1 MDRRTLLA
9 FVLMFLVI
17 MGFSELMRHDA
28 AQNAGRAPVT
38 TERAREQV
46 RSEEPM
52 GEDSARPAAD
62 PDRDALEPGDRLPAG
77 GDADAP
83 SSREMTAADYLEPV
97 AGDAVEDLVTVRTP
111 RYEITLAERGARVI
125 GWKGLSYSDGQGGA
139 VELLPQGDESVPYG
153 MDAVVFGTTDLEL
166 GRKLFTADAPG
177 TIEVNEGTRSVT
189 FRWRTVGDLEIRK
202 VYTFDADSYS
212 ITLDLEV
219 AAVGPQAATART
231 LLGDPRQV
239 RFGWPQGIASTE
251 GGEDRLEQAAFRS
264 FAKVGEDLEIKK
276 RGGLEKDVEKVEFF
290 DSGLISFAGV
300 QNKYFTVVGLPRGE
314 DPGARTGSVML
325 SGDQT
330 RNLQTWSIALDSRPG
345 GSGTIGGA
353 GLTLYIGPQEQDR
366 LKAFGVGL
374 DRTMDLGWALFRP
387 LTEAT
392 LWIMDQMRRVIPN
405 YGVIIIL
412 FSVLTKVAFYPL
424 TRTSTQSMKRMQ
436 LLQPKIKEL
445 QEKYKGNQEKQSKA
459 MMELYQKE
467 KVNPM
472 AGCLPLLLQMPV
484 FVALYQALAH
494 TIALR
499 NTPFTLWIDDLS
511 QPDAL
516 FSLGFSLP
524 FLGSDFNLLPLLM
537 TATMVLQM
545 RMTPTAQ
552 PSGQLA
558 MMNTL
563 MPVIFLFFFYQMPSG
578 LVLYWLVNN
587 VVTIYQT
594 WRIHKTAVP
603 EGGQQT
609 S

>member
-9 FVLMFLVI
+9 FLLMFLVI
-17 MGFSELMRHDA
+17 MGFSELMRRDA
-28 AQNAGRAPVT
+28 SQQAERVASAPDTVRVT
-38 TERAREQV
+38 GPADQERADRAGTGP
-46 RSEEPM
+46 RDAGPA
-52 GEDSARPAAD
+52 GTDPAARPQERRTSGSGDD
-62 PDRDALEPGDRLPAG
+62 PARPMTPAG
-77 GDADAP
+77 
-83 SSREMTAADYLEPV
+83 YLE
-97 AGDAVEDLVTVRTP
+97 ATTGDAVEDLVTVRTP
-111 RYEITLAERGARVI
+111 RYEVTLAERGARVSS
-125 GWKGLSYSDGQGGA
+125 WRGLNYGDGEGGA
-139 VELLPQGDESVPYG
+139 VQLIPQGEASVPYG

-166 GRKLFTADAPG
+166 GRKLFTADGPS
-177 TIEVNEGTRSVT
+177 EVEFTEGTRTVT
-189 FRWRTVGDLEIRK
+189 FRLRTAGDLEIRK
-202 VYTFDADSYS
+202 IYTFDAESYA

-219 AAVGPQAATART
+219 ATAGPQAAAARAV
-231 LLGDPRQV
+231 LGEPRQV

-251 GGEDRLEQAAFRS
+251 EGHDRFAKQAFRS
-264 FAKVGEDLEIKK
+264 FAMVGEDLEN
-276 RGGLEKDVEKVEFF
+276 RNRSDLEDSVEEVEYV
-290 DSGLISFAGV
+290 DQGLINFAGLK
-300 QNKYFTVVGLPRGE
+300 NKYFTIVGLPRGE
-314 DPGARTGSVML
+314 EPGARTGSVML

-330 RNLQTWSIALDSRPG
+330 RNLQTWSVTLDSQRRG
-345 GSGTIGGA
+345 GDAIGGA

-374 DRTMDLGWALFRP
+374 DKTMDLGWALFRP

-405 YGVIIIL
+405 YGVIIII

-436 LLQPKIKEL
+436 QLQPKIKEL
-445 QEKYKGNQEKQSKA
+445 QEKYKENKEKQSKA

-467 KVNPM
+467 KINPM
-472 AGCLPLLLQMPV
+472 AGCLPILLQMPV

-499 NTPFTLWIDDLS
+499 NTPFVSWIDDLS

-516 FSLGFSLP
+516 FSLPFALP
-524 FLGSDFNLLPLLM
+524 FLGSEFNLLPLLM
-537 TATMVLQM
+537 TASMVIQM

-552 PSGQLA
+552 PSSQMA

-594 WRIHKTAVP
+594 WRIHKTAAP
-603 EGGQQT
+603 EGGQ
-609 S
+609 

>member
-9 FVLMFLVI
+9 FALMFLVI
-17 MGFSELMRHDA
+17 MGFSELMRRDA
-28 AQNAGRAPVT
+28 RTNADPAAVTSAPVEAVEPGRT
-38 TERAREQV
+38 DRAGDPAPGDGTERA
-46 RSEEPM
+46 EP
-52 GEDSARPAAD
+52 SAPVPA
-62 PDRDALEPGDRLPAG
+62 EAG
-77 GDADAP
+77 GMQDAAP
-83 SSREMTAADYLEPV
+83 LGSDDYLEPV
-97 AGDAVEDLVTVRTP
+97 SGDTAEDLVTVRTE
-111 RYEITLAERGARVI
+111 RFEVTLAERGARIVS
-125 GWKGLSYSDGQGGA
+125 WKGLSYPDGEGGP
-139 VELLPQGDESVPYG
+139 VELIPQGEESVSYG
-153 MDAVVFGTTDLEL
+153 MDAVTFGTADLEL
-166 GRKLFTADAPG
+166 GRKLFTADGPSE
-177 TIEVNEGTRSVT
+177 IEVTSGSRSVT
-189 FRWRTVGDLEIRK
+189 FRLLTEGDLEIRK
-202 VYTFDADSYS
+202 TYTFTPDSYTM
-212 ITLDLEV
+212 TLDLEV
-219 AAVGPQAATART
+219 AAAGPQAAAARAM
-231 LLGDPRQV
+231 LGDPRQV

-251 GGEDRLEQAAFRS
+251 GDDRLEKAAFRS
-264 FAKVGEDLEIKK
+264 FAKVNDELETKK
-276 RGGLEKDVEKVEFF
+276 RGGLEKDVEKVESFA
-290 DSGLISFAGV
+290 SGPVSFAGV
-300 QNKYFTVVGLPRGE
+300 QNKYFTVVGLPRQDGPE
-314 DPGARTGSVML
+314 ARNGAVVL
-325 SGDQT
+325 SGDQS
-330 RNLQTWSIALDSRPG
+330 RNLQTWSITLPAQRG
-345 GSGTIGGA
+345 GGDTLGVA

-374 DRTMDLGWALFRP
+374 DKTMDLGWALIRP

-436 LLQPKIKEL
+436 QLQPKIKAL
-445 QEKYKGNQEKQSKA
+445 QEKYKDNQEKQSKA

-467 KVNPM
+467 KINPM
-472 AGCLPLLLQMPV
+472 AGCLPILLQMPV

-499 NTPFTLWIDDLS
+499 NTPFVGWIDDLS

-516 FSLGFSLP
+516 FSLPFSIP
-524 FLGSDFNLLPLLM
+524 FLGSEFNLLPLLM
-537 TATMVLQM
+537 TATMVVQM
-545 RMTPTAQ
+545 RMTPTVQ
-552 PSGQLA
+552 PSGQMA

-594 WRIHKTAVP
+594 WRIHKTAAP

>member
-17 MGFSELMRHDA
+17 MGFSELMRRDA
-28 AQNAGRAPVT
+28 ERPAGSPPAAA
-38 TERAREQV
+38 EADREQV
-46 RSEEPM
+46 ES
-52 GEDSARPAAD
+52 GQTGAADAARPVGD
-62 PDRDALEPGDRLPAG
+62 PDGDALAGDDGVPGA
-77 GDADAP
+77 AATDAP
-83 SSREMTAADYLEPV
+83 ARELTAGDYLEPV
-97 AGDAVEDLVTVRTP
+97 GGDAVEDLVTVRTP
-111 RYEITLAERGARVI
+111 RYEITLAERGARVTS
-125 GWKGLSYSDGQGGA
+125 WKGLSYSDGQGGA
-139 VELLPQGDESVPYG
+139 VELLPQGDASVPYG

-189 FRWRTVGDLEIRK
+189 FRWRTAGDLEIRK
-202 VYTFDADSYS
+202 VYTFDAESYS

-231 LLGDPRQV
+231 MLGDPRQV

-251 GGEDRLEQAAFRS
+251 GDDRLEQAAFRS
-264 FAKVGEDLEIKK
+264 FAMVGEDLEIKK

-290 DSGLISFAGV
+290 DSGLIGFAGV
-300 QNKYFTVVGLPRGE
+300 QNKYFTIVGLPRGE
-314 DPGARTGSVML
+314 DPGARTGSVLL

-345 GSGTIGGA
+345 GGDTLGGA
-353 GLTLYIGPQEQDR
+353 DLTLYIGPQEQDR

-374 DRTMDLGWALFRP
+374 DKTMDLGWALFRP

-436 LLQPKIKEL
+436 QLQPKIKEL

-499 NTPFTLWIDDLS
+499 NTPFWLWIDDLS

>member
-9 FVLMFLVI
+9 FVLMFVVI
-17 MGFSELMRHDA
+17 MGFSELMRRDA
-28 AQNAGRAPVT
+28 RRNAALAPQT
-38 TERAREQV
+38 TEAVEPGTGPATPLDRRA
-46 RSEEPM
+46 
-52 GEDSARPAAD
+52 GEDLATT
-62 PDRDALEPGDRLPAG
+62 EGEWPGEAG
-77 GDADAP
+77 GTGVASEPAVAGDGQ
-83 SSREMTAADYLEPV
+83 AATPASYLEPV
-97 AGDAVEDLVTVRTP
+97 AADATEDLVTVRTP
-111 RYEITLAERGARVI
+111 RYEITLAERGARVVS
-125 GWKGLSYSDGQGGA
+125 WKGLNYSDGADGA
-139 VELLPQGDESVPYG
+139 VELIPQGEQSVPYG
-153 MDAVVFGTTDLEL
+153 LDAVAFGAADMEL
-166 GRKLFTADAPG
+166 GRKLFTVDSPG
-177 TIEVNEGTRSVT
+177 QLTVNEGTRRVT
-189 FRWRTVGDLEIRK
+189 FRLRTAGDLEIRK
-202 VYTFDADSYS
+202 IYTFDADSYS
-212 ITLDLEV
+212 ISLDLEV
-219 AAVGPQAATART
+219 AAAGPQAAAART
-231 LLGDPRQV
+231 MLGQPRQV

-251 GGEDRLEQAAFRS
+251 GEDRLEEAAFRS
-264 FAKVGEDLEIKK
+264 FAKVGEDLETRK
-276 RGGLEKDVEKVEFF
+276 RGGLEKAVEKVEFVA
-290 DSGLISFAGV
+290 SGPIRFAGV
-300 QNKYFTVVGLPRGE
+300 QNKYFTVVGLPRVTETEGHL
-314 DPGARTGSVML
+314 GMVML

-330 RNLQTWSIALDSRPG
+330 RNLQTWSMTLDPQRG
-345 GSGTIGGA
+345 DGDVLGVA

-392 LWIMDQMRRVIPN
+392 LWIMDQMRRFIPN
-405 YGVIIIL
+405 YGVIIII
-412 FSVLTKVAFYPL
+412 FSVLTKIAFYPL

-436 LLQPKIKEL
+436 QLQPKIKAL
-445 QEKYKGNQEKQSKA
+445 QEKYKDNQEKQSKA

-499 NTPFTLWIDDLS
+499 NTPFVGWIDDLS

-516 FSLGFSLP
+516 FSLPFAIP
-524 FLGSDFNLLPLLM
+524 FLGSEFNLLPLLM
-537 TATMVLQM
+537 TATMVVQT

-552 PSGQLA
+552 PSGQMA

-603 EGGQQT
+603 EGGQ
-609 S
+609 

>member
-1 MDRRTLLA
+1 
-9 FVLMFLVI
+9 
-17 MGFSELMRHDA
+17 
-28 AQNAGRAPVT
+28 
-38 TERAREQV
+38 
-46 RSEEPM
+46 
-52 GEDSARPAAD
+52 
-62 PDRDALEPGDRLPAG
+62 
-77 GDADAP
+77 
-83 SSREMTAADYLEPV
+83 
-97 AGDAVEDLVTVRTP
+97 
-111 RYEITLAERGARVI
+111 
-125 GWKGLSYSDGQGGA
+125 
-139 VELLPQGDESVPYG
+139 
-153 MDAVVFGTTDLEL
+153 VVFGTTDLEL
-166 GRKLFTADAPG
+166 GRKLFTAEGPSE
-177 TIEVNEGTRSVT
+177 IEFSEGTRSVT
-189 FRWRTVGDLEIRK
+189 FRLRTAGDLEIRK
-202 VYTFDADSYS
+202 IYTFDAETYA

-219 AAVGPQAATART
+219 APAGPQAAAARSV
-231 LLGDPRQV
+231 LGEPRQV

-251 GGEDRLEQAAFRS
+251 EGHDRFAKQAFRS
-264 FAKVGEDLEIKK
+264 FAMVGEDLET
-276 RGGLEKDVEKVEFF
+276 RNRSDLDDSVEEVEYF
-290 DSGLISFAGV
+290 DQGLINFAGIK
-300 QNKYFTVVGLPRGE
+300 NKYFTVVGLPRGE

-330 RNLQTWSIALDSRPG
+330 RNLQTWSIALDSQRRG
-345 GSGTIGGA
+345 GDAIGGA
-353 GLTLYIGPQEQDR
+353 SLTLYIGPQEQDR

-374 DRTMDLGWALFRP
+374 DKTMDLGWALFRP

-405 YGVIIIL
+405 YGVIIII

-436 LLQPKIKEL
+436 QLQPKIKEL
-445 QEKYKGNQEKQSKA
+445 QEKYKENKEKQSKA

-467 KVNPM
+467 KINPM
-472 AGCLPLLLQMPV
+472 AGCLPILLQMPV

-499 NTPFTLWIDDLS
+499 NTPFVGWIDDLS

-516 FSLGFSLP
+516 FSLPFALP
-524 FLGSDFNLLPLLM
+524 FLGSEFNLLPLLM
-537 TATMVLQM
+537 TASMVIQM

-552 PSGQLA
+552 PSSQMA

-594 WRIHKTAVP
+594 WRIHKTAAP